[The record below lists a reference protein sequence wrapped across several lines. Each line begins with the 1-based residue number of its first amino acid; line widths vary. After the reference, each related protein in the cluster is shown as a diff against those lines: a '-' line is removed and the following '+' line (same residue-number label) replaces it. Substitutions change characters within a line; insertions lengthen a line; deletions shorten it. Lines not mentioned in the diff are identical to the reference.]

1 MYQKY
6 WTMSMKGVSLK
17 GSQTS
22 ENDFLPIKASQAII
36 DSGVSYAL
44 LPVKDFEVIK
54 NELAQYN
61 VTCTAPS
68 DDQ

>member
-1 MYQKY
+1 
-6 WTMSMKGVSLK
+6 MSMKGVSLK

-36 DSGVSYAL
+36 DTGVSYAL

-54 NELAQYN
+54 NEL
-61 VTCTAPS
+61 T
-68 DDQ
+68 